1 MIIDYADFM
10 WMAGIGSVLMLG
22 IAAVALYALRLHL
35 VSKAETSRD
44 LSTNKPSQ
52 QSQL

>member
-10 WMAGIGSVLMLG
+10 WMAGIGSMLMLG

-44 LSTNKPSQ
+44 RSTSKPSQ